1 MDGFEEAFDRTTEVA
16 DAAIKANQNLAT
28 QLRRLRKA
36 SLDGN
41 ITAVKR
47 EQGRLSETL
56 VELDRNPPV
65 DVHPLLVKAG
75 HRGLTSMLED
85 MQKDL
90 RAYENQRTE
99 ADTGPSNPVQR
110 TRTQDGL
117 VPASH

>member
-1 MDGFEEAFDRTTEVA
+1 MIRNENEYQVTRQQA
-16 DAAIKANQNLAT
+16 
-28 QLRRLRKA
+28 
-36 SLDGN
+36 
-41 ITAVKR
+41 
-47 EQGRLSETL
+47 GRLSETL

-75 HRGLTSMLED
+75 QRGLTSMLED